1 MGLRRRKLK
10 ERVRNVYI
18 LAEGKSSRPISAS
31 SIIGKREKHV
41 IEISWVKQNEKYINN
56 AVFCVGTIIKV
67 ETIPK
72 TKFAQQF

>member
-10 ERVRNVYI
+10 ERDRNVYI

-41 IEISWVKQNEKYINN
+41 VIEISWVKQNEKYINN
-56 AVFCVGTIIKV
+56 AVVCVGTR
-67 ETIPK
+67 
-72 TKFAQQF
+72 